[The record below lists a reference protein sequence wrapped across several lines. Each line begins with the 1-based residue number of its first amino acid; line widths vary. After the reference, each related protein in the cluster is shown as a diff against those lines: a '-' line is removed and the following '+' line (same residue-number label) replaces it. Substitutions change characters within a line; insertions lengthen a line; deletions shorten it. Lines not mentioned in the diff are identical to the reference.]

1 MMHGRD
7 FISAARAVGLDFYS
21 SVACSYLTPLLNAVL
36 ADKVAT
42 HWGAANEGDAVGI
55 AAGAWLAGRGTVVMA
70 QNSGLGN
77 MINPLTSLNHPF
89 RIPTLA
95 VVTWRGRP
103 GEKDEPQ
110 HELMGRRLFDILNA
124 IEVPAV
130 LAAGDVAALNA
141 QIADLAA
148 AMNADGLPRALVL
161 PKGLFTAV
169 ESAPGEARRRPAVN
183 VAPDRDRITPHLTRF
198 QALEAVLAGAPDTAG
213 IIATTGMTGRELF
226 TIADRPQHLYL
237 VGSMG
242 CAGAVGLGAALNV
255 KRPIVVIDGDGALL
269 MRMGTLATIGAAAP
283 SNLVHVLLDN
293 GVHDSTGGQP
303 TVSNGV
309 NWQAVARGAGY
320 VSADVCISAADLER
334 AVRAGVGNGPV
345 FIHVPTHPGSREN
358 VGRPKVAPHEVA
370 SRFRAFLTGPLS

>member
-1 MMHGRD
+1 MHGRD
-7 FISAARAVGLDFYS
+7 FISAARAAGLDFYS

-36 ADKVAT
+36 ADKIAT

-89 RIPTLA
+89 KIPTLA

-110 HELMGRRLFDILNA
+110 HELMGRRLFDILSA

-130 LAAGDVAALNA
+130 VAEGDLSALTAQLAELS
-141 QIADLAA
+141 A
-148 AMNADGLPRALVL
+148 AMNHDGRPRALVL
-161 PKGLFTAV
+161 PKGLFAAV
-169 ESAPGEARRRPAVN
+169 ESAPGETRMRPAVN
-183 VAPDRDRITPHLTRF
+183 VTLDAADVAPRLTRF
-198 QALEAVLAGAPDTAG
+198 QALEAILAGVPEAAG

-242 CAGAVGLGAALNV
+242 CAGAVGLGAALNA

-269 MRMGTLATIGAAAP
+269 MRMGTLGTIGTAAP

-303 TVSNGV
+303 TVSNGM
-309 NWQAVARGAGY
+309 NWVAIARGAGY
-320 VSADVCISAADLER
+320 AYADICTSAADIER
-334 AVRAGVGNGPV
+334 AVHAAAGAGPV
-345 FIHVPTHPGSREN
+345 FLHVPILPGSREN
-358 VGRPKVAPHEVA
+358 VGRPKVPPHEVA
-370 SRFRAFLTGPLS
+370 NRFRAFMAGTLS